1 MEGME
6 ASFRFFPGKIMVKN
20 EKISGKSGK
29 KVQFVIY
36 NTQILREIHQK
47 EGKECFENIWIQN
60 FNGKIQT

>member
-1 MEGME
+1 
-6 ASFRFFPGKIMVKN
+6 MVKN

-47 EGKECFENIWIQN
+47 EGKECFENI
-60 FNGKIQT
+60 